1 MTLPKCPLVAL
12 LGVHCAAASVL
23 ASFGAL
29 TTLSSFLPQGLC
41 TAHVHSSLAPSIIQA
56 SAEMLPPPKGPPW
69 SLHHLG
75 ESL

>member
-1 MTLPKCPLVAL
+1 MTLPECPLVAL

-41 TAHVHSSLAPSIIQA
+41 TAHVHS
-56 SAEMLPPPKGPPW
+56 
-69 SLHHLG
+69 
-75 ESL
+75 